1 MSGEVIYNSAKRGFI
16 CKTLAVVFIV
26 VRSGSPPEMQLA
38 QRARL
43 LNMCVI
49 VFFPRFRG
57 VKGNAGVSQGE
68 AIEASVT
75 AAIQSPGAQ
84 QIPGPALV
92 GGEGPGLGLGATGV
106 PKAFSSHSS
115 HQHKRGPGPCWEVCL
130 EKAEPRLG
138 RMG

>member
-1 MSGEVIYNSAKRGFI
+1 MS
-16 CKTLAVVFIV
+16 LAERV
-26 VRSGSPPEMQLA
+26 
-38 QRARL
+38 RL

-92 GGEGPGLGLGATGV
+92 GGGARTGTGSNRSPQRPFLPSPLTSTRGTGIMLG
-106 PKAFSSHSS
+106 
-115 HQHKRGPGPCWEVCL
+115 VCL